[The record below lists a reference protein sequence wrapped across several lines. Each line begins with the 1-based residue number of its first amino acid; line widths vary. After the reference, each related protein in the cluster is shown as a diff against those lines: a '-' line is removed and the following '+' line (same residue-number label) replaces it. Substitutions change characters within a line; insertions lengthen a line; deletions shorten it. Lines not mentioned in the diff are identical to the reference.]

1 MARET
6 KLREYRAKRNFRRT
20 SEPRPERPARR
31 KARSSRF
38 VIQEHDATAHHYDFR
53 LEVDGV
59 LVSWAVPKGPSLN
72 PSDKRLAIRTE
83 DHPLSY
89 ISYEGVIP
97 EGEYGAG
104 PVIVWDT
111 GTYRNSTEDRGKP
124 VPMEQ
129 AIRRGHCTFRLN
141 GRKLEGGFALTRMRR
156 VGKREQWLLVKQ
168 ADEKADRRRN
178 PVSTQPESV
187 LTGRTIRE
195 LAATA

>member
-1 MARET
+1 MAPESR
-6 KLREYRAKRNFRRT
+6 LREYRAKRDFRRT
-20 SEPRPERPARR
+20 PEPRPDRPAKR
-31 KARSSRF
+31 KARRPRF

-53 LEVDGV
+53 LEANGV

-83 DHPLSY
+83 GHPLSY
-89 ISYEGVIP
+89 ASYEGVIP

-111 GTYRNSTEDRGKP
+111 GMYRNTTEDRGKP
-124 VPMEQ
+124 VPMEE
-129 AIRRGHCTFRLN
+129 AVRRGHCTFWLN

-195 LAATA
+195 LAATV